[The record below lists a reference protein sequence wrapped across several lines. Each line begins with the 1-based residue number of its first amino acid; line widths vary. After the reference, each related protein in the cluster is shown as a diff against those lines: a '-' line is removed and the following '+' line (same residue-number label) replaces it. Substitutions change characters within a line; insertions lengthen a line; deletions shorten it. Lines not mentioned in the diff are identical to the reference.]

1 MPKPRWQSDNILDE
15 IGKSHHVIRTPLLRL
30 KPNYSI
36 NYRFFELECKL
47 ERNVK
52 LPKCVT
58 IVGILMIINGAI
70 LIGGAVFTIYF
81 VPILI
86 GQITEI
92 MEGNLTSNLGNLTV
106 NFGNLSDSEQIRSP
120 QLVATI
126 TNTIAT
132 IAMVVAAIGI
142 AIGIACFLLALGL
155 FRGNGWAWI
164 ITVILVII
172 SIIFSVVAIGSGGF
186 VNIINIIISGIILYY
201 LYRPTVKAY
210 FGRGQKISK

>member
-1 MPKPRWQSDNILDE
+1 MPHHSLLRKA
-15 IGKSHHVIRTPLLRL
+15 HHVISYSSTES

-58 IVGILMIINGAI
+58 ILGILMIINGAL

-132 IAMVVAAIGI
+132 IDYG
-142 AIGIACFLLALGL
+142 CC
-155 FRGNGWAWI
+155 RYRDCYWNY
-164 ITVILVII
+164 IL
-172 SIIFSVVAIGSGGF
+172 SVGMGF
-186 VNIINIIISGIILYY
+186 V
-201 LYRPTVKAY
+201 
-210 FGRGQKISK
+210 